1 MMRRLII
8 SIGLRGRETTP
19 MAGLIISVKK
29 SIEHAQPDEIIFVV
43 SRESKQFP
51 LPSIIERLG
60 MQSYEAKSGYRVI
73 ELEDAGDL
81 GKCHT
86 QLFPKFE
93 EVTQG
98 CDYLVVDAT
107 SGTKVMCSLL
117 VLYSV
122 LFGADELVY
131 VAGKRSGGVVLSGV
145 EQVYSVDPTFLKKGP
160 STPAPE
166 KCTSGESAP
175 KEL

>member
-1 MMRRLII
+1 MRRLVI

-29 SIEHAQPDEIIFVV
+29 SIEYAQPDEIIFVV

-73 ELEDAGDL
+73 ELDDAGDL
-81 GKCHT
+81 EKCHN
-86 QLFPKFE
+86 QLFSKFK
-93 EVTQG
+93 EVTQN
-98 CDYLVVDAT
+98 CDYMVVDAT
-107 SGTKVMCSLL
+107 SGTKVMCALL
-117 VLYSV
+117 MLYSV

-145 EQVYSVDPTFLKKGP
+145 DEIYAINPATLKKSP
-160 STPAPE
+160 S
-166 KCTSGESAP
+166 S
-175 KEL
+175 

>member
-1 MMRRLII
+1 MRRLVIT
-8 SIGLRGRETTP
+8 IGLRGRETTP

-29 SIEHAQPDEIIFVV
+29 SIEHAQPDEVFFVV

-60 MQSYEAKSGYRVI
+60 MQAYEAEYGHKVI

-81 GKCHT
+81 EKCHT
-86 QLFPKFE
+86 QLFSQFK
-93 EVTQG
+93 EVTKD

-107 SGTKVMCSLL
+107 SGTKVMCALL
-117 VLYSV
+117 LLYAV

-131 VAGKRSGGVVLSGV
+131 VAGKRSGGVILSGV
-145 EQVYSVDPTFLKKGP
+145 DEIYAIDPSSLKKGP
-160 STPAPE
+160 T
-166 KCTSGESAP
+166 T
-175 KEL
+175 

>member
-1 MMRRLII
+1 MRRLVI

-29 SIEHAQPDEIIFVV
+29 TIEYAQPDEIVFVV

-81 GKCHT
+81 EKCHT
-86 QLFPKFE
+86 QLFPRFKE
-93 EVTQG
+93 ITQD

-107 SGTKVMCSLL
+107 SGTKVMCGLL

-131 VAGKRSGGVVLSGV
+131 VAGKRSGGVILSGV
-145 EQVYSVDPTFLKKGP
+145 DEIYTINPALLKKSP
-160 STPAPE
+160 S
-166 KCTSGESAP
+166 S
-175 KEL
+175 

>member
-1 MMRRLII
+1 MRRLII

-51 LPSIIERLG
+51 LPVILSRLEEITHTG
-60 MQSYEAKSGYRVI
+60 KII

-81 GKCHT
+81 EKCST
-86 QLFPKFE
+86 QLFPEFQ
-93 EVTQG
+93 EVRKD

-107 SGTKVMCSLL
+107 SGTKVMCALL

>member
-1 MMRRLII
+1 MRRLVI

-60 MQSYEAKSGYRVI
+60 MQSYESKSGYRVI
-73 ELEDAGDL
+73 ELDDAGDL
-81 GKCHT
+81 EKCHT
-86 QLFPKFE
+86 QLFSKFK
-93 EVTQG
+93 EVTLN

-107 SGTKVMCSLL
+107 SGTKVMCGILM
-117 VLYSV
+117 LYSV

-145 EQVYSVDPTFLKKGP
+145 DEIYTIDPAALKKSP
-160 STPAPE
+160 SA
-166 KCTSGESAP
+166 
-175 KEL
+175 